1 MNSILI
7 VAAALLSL
15 TGAAQAESGMFL
27 CPSPL
32 LAHDYWAAVSSALQS
47 GFPAAESL
55 RTLAPANKCQYV
67 AGDDLRPIGAGW
79 AGMIKITDGRVF
91 GWADPALFNWYAGR
105 QRD

>member
-55 RTLAPANKCQYV
+55 RTL
-67 AGDDLRPIGAGW
+67 GACPDSCWLELIDEG
-79 AGMIKITDGRVF
+79 
-91 GWADPALFNWYAGR
+91 
-105 QRD
+105 